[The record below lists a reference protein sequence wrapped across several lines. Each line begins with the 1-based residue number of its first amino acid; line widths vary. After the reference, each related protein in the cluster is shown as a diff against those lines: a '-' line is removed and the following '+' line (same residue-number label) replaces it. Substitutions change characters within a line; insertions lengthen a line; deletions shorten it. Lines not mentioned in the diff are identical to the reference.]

1 MRRGWR
7 FASPPAPAN
16 RKRYNLRRLCGGY
29 CDLLQARFDAS
40 LPAALIPFDIESKP
54 VDAIPA
60 IAARR
65 KPEMALRLEGGWVAS
80 TAQAFEVLLPH
91 GWRRLSMHFMNRVDS
106 D

>member
-40 LPAALIPFDIESKP
+40 LPAALIPFDIESNP
-54 VDAIPA
+54 V
-60 IAARR
+60 ARFQPLPR
-65 KPEMALRLEGGWVAS
+65 AGNRRWPSGLKGGWVAS